1 MFHLRQLQC
10 AVALAEAGSFGVAA
24 EKLGITP
31 SGLTQSIQRLEQ
43 HYDTVLFMRSRTGV
57 SLTPTGEIVINGARQ
72 IVQRAASIEREVD
85 LANSLETGVLNI
97 GVDPTLSNAILV
109 PALISLMESYP
120 RFKYC
125 VTNAERKVLSELLD
139 RNEID
144 LFLSYPARA
153 IRNNRH
159 ISFSGSITS
168 PILVCR
174 SGHPLSRRAK
184 RNIAEYFEYPRLGA
198 TLPEW
203 YTDWAGSQLES
214 DGLKA
219 DPAQGYH
226 LHADDLGLMK
236 SIVQRSDCLMGLYSA
251 DAPLELEKG
260 VLVAINPDNW
270 PDKVPIEI
278 VYHDHR
284 QLAHA
289 AQKLVDTIATMI

>member
-24 EKLGITP
+24 ERLGITP

-43 HYDTVLFMRSRTGV
+43 HYDAVLFMRSRTGV
-57 SLTPTGEIVINGARQ
+57 SLTATGEIVINGARL

-85 LANSLETGVLNI
+85 LANNLETGVLNI
-97 GVDPTLSNAILV
+97 GVDPTLSNAVLV
-109 PALISLMESYP
+109 PALLSLMKNYP

-125 VTNAERKVLSELLD
+125 VTNAERKVLSDQLD
-139 RNEID
+139 RNEVD
-144 LFLSYPARA
+144 LFLSYPSRA
-153 IRNNRH
+153 ISNNRH
-159 ISFSGSITS
+159 SSFSGSIKS
-168 PILVCR
+168 PVLVCR
-174 SGHPLSRRAK
+174 SGHPLSRGAK

-203 YTDWAGSQLES
+203 YTEWAGLQLES
-214 DGLKA
+214 GGLKT
-219 DPAQGYH
+219 DPTQGYH

-236 SIVQRSDCLMGLYSA
+236 SIVQRTDCLMGLYVA

-260 VLVAINPDNW
+260 ILVAINPDNW
-270 PDKVPIEI
+270 PEKVPIEI
-278 VYHDHR
+278 VYHGHR

>member
-24 EKLGITP
+24 EILGITP

-43 HYDTVLFMRSRTGV
+43 HYDTVLFLRSRTGV
-57 SLTPTGEIVINGARQ
+57 SLTPTGEIVINGARL

-85 LANSLETGVLNI
+85 LANNLETGVLNI
-97 GVDPTLSNAILV
+97 GVDPSLSNAILV
-109 PALISLMESYP
+109 PALLSLMESYP

-125 VTNAERKVLSELLD
+125 VTNAERNVLSGQLD

-144 LFLSYPARA
+144 LFLSYPSRA

-159 ISFSGSITS
+159 NSFSGSIKS

-203 YTDWAGSQLES
+203 YTDWAGLQLES
-214 DGLKA
+214 DGLKT

-236 SIVQRSDCLMGLYSA
+236 SIVQRSDCLMGLYVA

>member
-24 EKLGITP
+24 QKLGITP

-43 HYDTVLFMRSRTGV
+43 HYDTALFTRSRSGV

-72 IVQRAASIEREVD
+72 IVQRAAAIEREID
-85 LANSLETGVLNI
+85 LANRLETGVLNV
-97 GVDPTLSNAILV
+97 GVDPTLSNAVLV
-109 PALISLMESYP
+109 PALISLMNRYP
-120 RFKYC
+120 LFKYK
-125 VTNAERKVLSELLD
+125 VTNAERKVLSELLEK
-139 RNEID
+139 NEID
-144 LFLSYPARA
+144 LFVSYPARV
-153 IRNNRH
+153 IRNN
-159 ISFSGSITS
+159 SFTSFAGSITS

-174 SGHPLSRRAK
+174 AGHPLTRSSE
-184 RNIAEYFEYPRLGA
+184 RNIAEYLEYPRLGA

-203 YTDWAGSQLES
+203 YTDWAEFQLES
-214 DGLKA
+214 DGVKA

-236 SIVQRSDCLMGLYSA
+236 SIVQRSDCLIGLYSA

-260 VLVAINPDNW
+260 VLIAINPKNW

-278 VYHDHR
+278 VYHEHR

-289 AQKLVDTIATMI
+289 AQKLVDTIATLI

>member
-43 HYDTVLFMRSRTGV
+43 HYDTVLFMRSRSGV

-97 GVDPTLSNAILV
+97 GVDPTLSNAVLV
-109 PALISLMESYP
+109 PALISLIDSYP
-120 RFKYC
+120 RFKYK
-125 VTNAERKVLSELLD
+125 VTNGERKVLSDLLE

-144 LFLSYPARA
+144 LFVSYPARA
-153 IRNNRH
+153 IRNNSI
-159 ISFSGSITS
+159 ISFTGSITS

-174 SGHPLSRRAK
+174 SGHPLARRVK
-184 RNIAEYFEYPRLGA
+184 RFIAEYFEYPRLGA
-198 TLPEW
+198 VLPEW
-203 YTDWAGSQLES
+203 YTDWAELQLEL
-214 DGLKA
+214 DGVKD

-226 LHADDLGLMK
+226 LHADDIGLMK
-236 SIVQRSDCLMGLYSA
+236 SIVQRSDFLMGLYRE

-260 VLVAINPDNW
+260 ILVAINPNNW

>member
-10 AVALAEAGSFGVAA
+10 AVALAEAGSFGIAA

-43 HYDTVLFMRSRTGV
+43 HYEAVLFIRSRSGV
-57 SLTPTGEIVINGARQ
+57 SLTPTGEIVVNGARQ
-72 IVQRAASIEREVD
+72 IIQRAASIEREVD

-109 PALISLMESYP
+109 PALIALMDSYP
-120 RFKYC
+120 LFKYR
-125 VTNAERKVLSELLD
+125 VTSAERKVLSELLD

-144 LFLSYPARA
+144 LFVSYPARA
-153 IRNNRH
+153 IKNKRL
-159 ISFSGSITS
+159 ISFTGSITS

-174 SGHPLSRRAK
+174 SGHPLTRRAN
-184 RNIAEYFEYPRLGA
+184 RSIAEYFEYPRLGA
-198 TLPEW
+198 ILPEW
-203 YTDWAGSQLES
+203 YTDWAEQQLKS
-214 DGLKA
+214 DGVTVDA
-219 DPAQGYH
+219 AQGYH
-226 LHADDLGLMK
+226 LHADDPGMMK
-236 SIVQRSDCLMGLYSA
+236 SIVLSSNCLMGLYRA

-260 VLVAINPDNW
+260 VLVVINPNNW